1 MWHAACGKAN
11 KVVSICMSLWSLAAM
26 QMIKIIT
33 WSGSLYFS
41 LPHTY
46 TLLPPPLPFSI
57 RPFAVFVFCS
67 ALQKTS
73 AVATSKWWKWV
84 FFTNKIK
91 SKRCGWQ
98 NKKRRVEGDEKGVGE
113 NEEWNSNENDAE
125 HGKRQWEWGEWATGG
140 IQTVSA
146 RKLHTKSNDVQS
158 YFSQVLCSR
167 HKLQAIT
174 LTPPHPPVQLTP
186 AHTRPSPTFLPAP
199 ATWAAAAAA
208 VASIWGH
215 VAMWLCGSWLTYG

>member
-98 NKKRRVEGDEKGVGE
+98 NKKKKSRRRWERSGGKTKNGAAMKTTLSMGNGNGQQAAYKQWVRE
-113 NEEWNSNENDAE
+113 NCTPNPTMCKVIFHKCFAADTNFRLSPW
-125 HGKRQWEWGEWATGG
+125 HP
-140 IQTVSA
+140 
-146 RKLHTKSNDVQS
+146 HTP
-158 YFSQVLCSR
+158 LCS
-167 HKLQAIT
+167 
-174 LTPPHPPVQLTP
+174 
-186 AHTRPSPTFLPAP
+186 
-199 ATWAAAAAA
+199 
-208 VASIWGH
+208 
-215 VAMWLCGSWLTYG
+215 